1 MIIQQKVIKDLEKLI
16 MLQQVQVGVTLEMVY
31 IQVLYTTIRIP
42 SLIAQ
47 LLTNE
52 VREGFDVVG
61 GYTFNNG
68 ISLNTGFNY
77 QQFE

>member
-1 MIIQQKVIKDLEKLI
+1 MADPFSRCMHTRDGLYL
-16 MLQQVQVGVTLEMVY
+16 GTLY
-31 IQVLYTTIRIP
+31 YYHNTKFD
-42 SLIAQ
+42 SQ
-47 LLTNE
+47 LVTNE

-77 QQFE
+77 QQFEEKYL